1 MASNFLVIFDL
12 DGTLVHSNINYEQI
26 RNEIK
31 GILAKILTPEEYKQ
45 VVSVPRSILELLS
58 IVQKHDTTQ
67 HELKRAWE
75 IIEHYETLGYEN
87 ATIKQDVLPTLDKL
101 KKEGYKIAI
110 LTNNSRK
117 LTEYAL
123 NKFRLLPYVDAV
135 ITRDDI
141 TQRKPHPEGIYK
153 LMKQFNAKPQTTLFI
168 GDSWLDCEAALKAKI
183 NFAYLG
189 HDKTSVTREKNY
201 SEIPIIME
209 IRDVLKLLN
218 LEDK

>member
-26 RNEIK
+26 RNEVK

-45 VVSVPRSILELLS
+45 VVSVPRSILELLL

-67 HELKRAWE
+67 NELKRAWK
-75 IIEHYETLGYEN
+75 IIEHYETLGYED
-87 ATIKQDVLPTLDKL
+87 ATIKEDVVPTLDKL

-123 NKFRLLPYVDAV
+123 NKFELLPYIDAV

-153 LMKQFNAKPQTTLFI
+153 LMNQFNANPQTTLFI

-189 HDKTSVTREKNY
+189 HDKASVTREKNY